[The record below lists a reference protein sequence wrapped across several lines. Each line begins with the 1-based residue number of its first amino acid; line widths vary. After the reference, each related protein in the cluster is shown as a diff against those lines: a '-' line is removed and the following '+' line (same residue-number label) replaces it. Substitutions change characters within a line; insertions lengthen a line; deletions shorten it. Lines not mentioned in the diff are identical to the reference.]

1 MKKIILLLITVF
13 LLLSI
18 IQYAGAFDPPLSGT
32 LKKGTCKKDFSVN
45 GVTVFFGPY
54 RYIRSTIALFDY
66 DGDGDDTETI
76 YKELIGL
83 VGEEVT
89 LEGWYKDTDFFNV
102 FTINGLLYRE
112 TGPPP
117 WT

>member
-1 MKKIILLLITVF
+1 MKKIILLLITIF
-13 LLLSI
+13 ILLSMT
-18 IQYAGAFDPPLSGT
+18 QYAGAYQTISGT
-32 LKKGTCKKDFSVN
+32 LEKGTCKKDFSID

-54 RYIRSTIALFDY
+54 RYTKSTIALFDY
-66 DGDGDDTETI
+66 DGDGDIETI
-76 YKELIGL
+76 YKELVGL
-83 VGEEVT
+83 VGEEVS
-89 LEGWYKDTDFFNV
+89 LGGWYKDTDFFNV